1 MSSKSDILAALGSGA
16 LKPHPLPQVE
26 IAPRL
31 DDLVGQFEASVKA
44 VGGTLIKDNALA
56 ALQQQVA
63 SLVADGQ
70 QVISQVADV
79 SGNRAT
85 PDDPHALRDI
95 NYAVIQGELA
105 VAENG
110 AVWVTEQGAG
120 IRIAPFICEN
130 LLLVVRTEQLV
141 ANMHEALK
149 RVNLENVGYGT
160 FISGPSKTADI
171 EQALVI
177 GAHGACTLTVY
188 LL

>member
-1 MSSKSDILAALGSGA
+1 MSSKSDILAALGSVA
-16 LKPHPLPQVE
+16 LAKHPMPQVE

-31 DDLVGQFEASVKA
+31 DDLIGQFEASLKA
-44 VGGTLIKDNALA
+44 VGGTLVKEDAMS
-56 ALQQQVA
+56 ALQAKVA
-63 SLVADGQ
+63 ELVGEGQ

-79 SGNRAT
+79 TGNRET
-85 PDDPHALRDI
+85 PEDPHALRDI
-95 NYAVIQGELA
+95 NYAVIDGEFA

-130 LLLVVRTEQLV
+130 LLLVVRADSIV
-141 ANMHEALK
+141 ANMHQALK
-149 RVNLENVGYGT
+149 QVDLQSTGYGV

-188 LL
+188 LV

>member
-1 MSSKSDILAALGSGA
+1 MSSKSDILAALGSVA
-16 LKPHPLPQVE
+16 LAEHPQPTVA

-31 DDLVGQFEASVKA
+31 DDLVGQFEASVTA
-44 VGGTLIKDNALA
+44 VGGTLIKQDALA
-56 ALQQQVA
+56 ALQTKVA
-63 SLVADGQ
+63 ELVAEGQ
-70 QVISQVADV
+70 QVISQVADIA
-79 SGNRAT
+79 GNRET
-85 PDDPHALRDI
+85 PQDPHALRDI

-110 AVWVTEQGAG
+110 AVWVTEAGAG

-130 LLLVVRTEQLV
+130 LLLVVKADRIV

-149 RVNLENVGYGT
+149 QVDLTDVGYGT

-177 GAHGACTLTVY
+177 GAHGACTCNVY
-188 LL
+188 LI

>member
-1 MSSKSDILAALGSGA
+1 MSSKSAILAALDSVA
-16 LKPHPLPQVE
+16 IAKHEMPKVA

-31 DDLVGQFEASVKA
+31 DDLVGQFDASLKA
-44 VGGTLIKDNALA
+44 VGGSLVKDNAIE

-63 SLVADGQ
+63 ALVAEGN
-70 QVISQVADV
+70 QVISQVAEV
-79 SGNRAT
+79 SGNRET
-85 PDDPHALRDI
+85 PEDPHALRDI

-110 AVWVTEQGAG
+110 SVWVTEQGAG

-130 LLLVVRTEQLV
+130 LYLVVKADTIV

-149 RVNLENVGYGT
+149 LINLQDTGYGV

-188 LL
+188 LV